1 MAEGTDVW
9 SGLGVSPT
17 EALYVV
23 LSAVGIYCAF
33 LVLVRLLGQRTMA
46 NMSSFDF
53 AAVLAMGAVAGRA
66 ILGHTPTLAAGV
78 IGLGTLFALQAVA
91 GQFRRSRIGSVM
103 LNNRP
108 LLLMAGSDLLRHNLV
123 RAHIV
128 EEELHTRLR
137 LAGIRN
143 TSEVACVILESTGAL
158 SVLRRGEPIDP
169 ALLAGVRDAHRIPEE
184 FVRQDPPSSPER

>member
-66 ILGHTPTLAAGV
+66 ILGHTPTLAAGA

-91 GQFRRSRIGSVM
+91 GQFRRSRLGAAA

-108 LLLMAGSDLLRHNLV
+108 LVLMAGSDLLRHNLV

-143 TSEVACVILESTGAL
+143 TSEVACVILEPTGAV

-169 ALLAGVRDAHRIPEE
+169 ALLAGVRDAHRIPADLLK
-184 FVRQDPPSSPER
+184 QTPPPGP